1 MSIQVNAS
9 NRLFHLQT
17 KHTSYVFH
25 VIEDGSLGQLYYG
38 PKIPFKDDYANLNT
52 REEHDCT
59 NTRTDEDV
67 EFQAELL
74 KQEYAGLVRATTVIQ
89 PSRLPIQTAHG
100 PLNSNTATMS
110 LRTVK
115 RG

>member
-52 REEHDCT
+52 REEHD
-59 NTRTDEDV
+59 
-67 EFQAELL
+67 
-74 KQEYAGLVRATTVIQ
+74 
-89 PSRLPIQTAHG
+89 
-100 PLNSNTATMS
+100 
-110 LRTVK
+110 
-115 RG
+115 